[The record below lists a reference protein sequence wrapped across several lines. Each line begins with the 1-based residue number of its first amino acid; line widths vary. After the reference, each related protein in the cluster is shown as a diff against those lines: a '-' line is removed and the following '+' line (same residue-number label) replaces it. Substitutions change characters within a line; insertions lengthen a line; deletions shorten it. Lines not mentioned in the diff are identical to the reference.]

1 MMRESIQR
9 ATAAAVVLCG
19 MATAPAIA
27 GEGAG
32 SHYMP
37 GTGGDFAMAL
47 IGPAGFYVRNDLMY
61 FQGDIGPVT
70 LGNRVYAS
78 ASQDVWANT
87 VKGIYLAE
95 GGLFGG
101 RFGAVIS
108 LPIVIDAAASG
119 EAVSPID
126 VELSGSRSG
135 LSDIA
140 MTGFLNWSSGNS
152 HFSAGMTIYAPTGS
166 YDEDRIINLGRNYW
180 SFDPLV
186 TYTWLHPKRGHEF
199 SVTTG
204 VMFNTRND
212 ATDYESGAEWHA
224 DFTLAQHFSP
234 RFAVGLVGSLL
245 EGLSDDDGPLLDQA
259 NAVLPALGLRP
270 LGGFRAS
277 YFGAGPAVLYTAK
290 LGDTDVN
297 LIGKYLFDLSHE
309 NRFDS
314 DYLMLSA
321 AFKF

>member
-1 MMRESIQR
+1 MKYAFLR
-9 ATAAAVVLCG
+9 ATAAAVALYA

-27 GEGAG
+27 GEGAS

-47 IGPAGFYVRNDLMY
+47 IGPAGFYVRNDLVY
-61 FQGDIGPVT
+61 FQGDMGPVT
-70 LGNRVYAS
+70 LGNRVYTS

-87 VKGIYLAE
+87 VKGIYLSD

-101 RFGAVIS
+101 RFGAVVS
-108 LPIVIDAAASG
+108 LPIVIDATIAG
-119 EAVSPID
+119 EAVFPVAI
-126 VELSGSRSG
+126 ERSGSRSG

-140 MTGFLNWSSGNS
+140 LTGFLNWASGNS
-152 HFSAGMTIYAPTGS
+152 HFSAGMTIYAPTGA

-204 VMFNTRND
+204 VMFNTEND
-212 ATDYESGAEWHA
+212 ATNYESGTEWHA

-234 RFAVGLVGSLL
+234 RFAVGVVGSLL
-245 EGLSDDDGPLLDQA
+245 EGLSDDDGPLLDRA
-259 NAVLPALGLRP
+259 NTVLPVLGLKP

-297 LIGKYLFDLSHE
+297 LIGKYLFDVSHE
-309 NRFDS
+309 HRFNS
-314 DYLMLSA
+314 DYLMVSA